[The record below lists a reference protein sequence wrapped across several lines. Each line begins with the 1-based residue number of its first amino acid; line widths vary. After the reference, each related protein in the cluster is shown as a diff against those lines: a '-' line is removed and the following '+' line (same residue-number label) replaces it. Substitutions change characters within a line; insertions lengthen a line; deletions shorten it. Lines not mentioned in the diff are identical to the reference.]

1 MKTQIMLYRISY
13 FIFCIFISCL
23 IVFTI
28 HKGFQK
34 QDIITIP
41 IFGILLFLIIDF
53 SAKSMYQN
61 KLENFLNNS
70 FSSQLTE
77 QFTQEEES
85 SKNKIYK
92 FRTAKEGY
100 GMSEGQLV
108 NSGIEKNISEKD
120 LISKEQCP
128 PKNGNKGFWVCNQSI
143 DKNEKKSSSCGCV
156 YDVKKN
162 DPLNL
167 FNKTTEEES
176 SKNKIYKFRTAKEGY
191 GMSEGQLVN
200 SGIEKNISEKDLI
213 SKKQCPPKNGI
224 KGFWVCNQSI
234 DKNGM
239 KSSSCGCVYD
249 VKKNDPLNLFN
260 KKTEEESS
268 KNKIYKFRTAKEGY
282 GMSEG
287 QLVNSGIEKNISEKD
302 LISKEQCPP
311 KNGNK
316 GFWVCNQSID
326 KNGMKSSSCGCVY
339 DVKKNDQLNL
349 FNKTTEEEMYQKY
362 ASVESD
368 QNKSQKQDD
377 SKKSMTPSG
386 DKKAKKAMSN
396 QEERP
401 DINKHLMD
409 DGNNGLKNNNSDTSN
424 PVNINV
430 SYNNNRPYTI
440 NDFNNDNDDKNTEK
454 PNKIPDINKY
464 RFDDGNVKPPVKSNV
479 QKSDTDN
486 SGNYEM
492 KMMRKILNEQN
503 DPSPVLLE
511 SGYSEWKP
519 LDN

>member
-1 MKTQIMLYRISY
+1 
-13 FIFCIFISCL
+13 
-23 IVFTI
+23 
-28 HKGFQK
+28 
-34 QDIITIP
+34 
-41 IFGILLFLIIDF
+41 
-53 SAKSMYQN
+53 
-61 KLENFLNNS
+61 
-70 FSSQLTE
+70 
-77 QFTQEEES
+77 
-85 SKNKIYK
+85 
-92 FRTAKEGY
+92 
-100 GMSEGQLV
+100 
-108 NSGIEKNISEKD
+108 
-120 LISKEQCP
+120 
-128 PKNGNKGFWVCNQSI
+128 
-143 DKNEKKSSSCGCV
+143 
-156 YDVKKN
+156 
-162 DPLNL
+162 
-167 FNKTTEEES
+167 
-176 SKNKIYKFRTAKEGY
+176 
-191 GMSEGQLVN
+191 
-200 SGIEKNISEKDLI
+200 
-213 SKKQCPPKNGI
+213 
-224 KGFWVCNQSI
+224 
-234 DKNGM
+234 
-239 KSSSCGCVYD
+239 
-249 VKKNDPLNLFN
+249 
-260 KKTEEESS
+260 
-268 KNKIYKFRTAKEGY
+268 
-282 GMSEG
+282 MSEG

-339 DVKKNDQLNL
+339 DVKKNDPLNL